1 VVILDNFSSHKSAV
15 AKSIMRRRG
24 AWFLLLPPYSP
35 DLNPIETVFS
45 ILKAQVRKTAAR
57 TVDEL
62 WKAIGNI

>member
-1 VVILDNFSSHKSAV
+1 
-15 AKSIMRRRG
+15 MRRRG
-24 AWFLLLPPYSP
+24 ASFLLPPPYSP
-35 DLNPIETVFS
+35 DLNPIEMVFS